1 MATVSA
7 NKSKKLTLMGFFALT
22 ASMVMTVYEFPAFAS
37 SGAHLVFFLLIGG
50 FLWFIPVS
58 LCAAEMATVKGW
70 ETGGIFTWVER
81 TLGPKWG
88 FAAVFYQWFQI
99 TVGFVTMIYFI
110 IGCLSL
116 AFNWTALNDDPW
128 LKLIATLIIFW
139 LITFSQFAGTA
150 LTARIAKFGF
160 FVGVLSCGILLF
172 ILAIVYLATGGDFIV
187 PVSHVSDWI
196 PSLDNV
202 SALVIF
208 VSFVLAYAGVESSAS
223 RANEMENPGR
233 DYPIAMIMLVV
244 VAILV
249 DIFGGFSVA
258 ATVPADKIG
267 LNTGVIQAFDFLI
280 SHFGGASWIV
290 SIIAIVIALGVVAEV
305 AAWVVGPSYAL
316 LRTAQEGLL
325 PKGLTKTNNK
335 KVPVRIVLIQG
346 LVVSVWIFVLTLSGG
361 ANLSFF
367 IAMALTVCI
376 YLVAYAL
383 LFIGYI
389 VLIEKHPNY
398 PRVFKIPGPKGFK
411 IIVAIVGLIITIG
424 AFLISFVAP
433 SGLGAITNMQ
443 YFWTLFICWAVMV
456 VVPFIIYEVY
466 GRKHYIPAKI
476 DYGTDAASVIT
487 SATTEATK

>member
-1 MATVSA
+1 MAVSSP
-7 NKSKKLTLMGFFALT
+7 KGKKLTLMGFFAIT
-22 ASMVMTVYEFPAFAS
+22 ASMVMTVYEYPVFAS

-116 AFNWTALNDDPW
+116 AFEWTALNNDPW
-128 LKLIATLIIFW
+128 LKLFATLVIFW
-139 LITFSQFAGTA
+139 LVTFSQFAGTE
-150 LTARIAKFGF
+150 LTARIAKLGF
-160 FVGVLSCGILLF
+160 FIGVLACGVLLF
-172 ILAIVYLATGGDFIV
+172 ALAIGYLATGGDFIV
-187 PVSHVSDWI
+187 PIHHVSDWI

-208 VSFVLAYAGVESSAS
+208 VSFILAYAGVESSAS
-223 RANEMENPGR
+223 RANEMENPGKN
-233 DYPIAMIMLVV
+233 YPIAMLMLVV

-249 DIFGGFSVA
+249 NILGGFSVA
-258 ATVPADKIG
+258 ATVPQDKIG

-280 SHFGGASWIV
+280 SHFGGSYWIV
-290 SIIAIVIALGVVAEV
+290 SVIAIILALGVVAEV

-325 PKGLTKTNNK
+325 PKGLTKTNK
-335 KVPVRIVLIQG
+335 KNVPVRIVLIQG
-346 LVVSVWIFVLTLSGG
+346 VVVSIWAVVLTLSGG

-376 YLVAYAL
+376 YLVAYGL
-383 LFIGYI
+383 LFIGYL
-389 VLIEKHPNY
+389 VLIEKHPDY
-398 PRVFKIPGPKGFK
+398 PRAFKIPGPKGFK
-411 IIVAIVGLIITIG
+411 ILVAIVGLIITIG
-424 AFLISFVAP
+424 AFFISFVAP
-433 SGLGAITNMQ
+433 SGLGEITNSQ
-443 YFWTLFICWAVMV
+443 YFWTLFICWAIMAVI
-456 VVPFIIYEVY
+456 PFIIYECY
-466 GRKHYIPAKI
+466 GRKHYTPAKI
-476 DYGTDAASVIT
+476 DYDAAAEIK
-487 SATTEATK
+487 ATK